1 MSNVFDQSAPLTQ
14 AIIDYLFEVGVSSL
28 KTINK
33 SEIYIADLDPLVL
46 LNSYTCRFP
55 NSAKL
60 IIFDSP
66 RASKREPASLFDF
79 DSEGELLKKYIGISD
94 PNYKFV
100 LGANLV
106 VAARL
111 MHRALS
117 EDGVLIAVTTPDVYL
132 TVRGALEHY
141 FGSDKFLGELVYQ
154 SRVGGGADSKF
165 LSIDHESVL
174 IFAKSPTAV
183 RKFQLDKSS
192 EELQKYNQEDEES
205 PFYWDTYIRKQA
217 RNYYP
222 IECPD
227 KSTLEVDESGNRI
240 SWLWRQQTFLEK
252 LEKKEIKFEQIN
264 GKWKLYYKDRYKNVK
279 ILRSLAL
286 NATVLSEISPNA
298 PKNMKGA
305 DLLNSKGSDE
315 IKAFTG
321 RKPDYLKPSS
331 YFEFLQS
338 VFNRAGGKVLIPNP
352 EYGAAINGI
361 MANKHKDIELVV
373 NNPEEFKDLIEWRI
387 NKAGLKRKIVFGGK
401 STHTFKSFFTANN
414 EIDHE
419 LVLNLISIKFGLLE
433 DWGQLKTPYLNLSYL
448 VQDGT
453 IIIYIE
459 SIAIEEIISAQN
471 EMQNIIEKLNANSI
485 IFFSVFEVDLIREVF
500 FEEMEN
506 ATAYKVPDYFI
517 P

>member
-1 MSNVFDQSAPLTQ
+1 MSNVYDQSAPLSQ

-28 KTINK
+28 KSANK
-33 SEIYIADLDPLVL
+33 SEVYIADMDPLVL
-46 LNSYTCRFP
+46 LNSYTCTFP
-55 NSAKL
+55 NAANL

-66 RASKREPASLFDF
+66 RASKRVPASLLDF
-79 DSEGELLKKYIGISD
+79 NSEGALLKKEIGISD

-111 MHRALS
+111 MYRALAD
-117 EDGVLIAVTTPDVYL
+117 DGVLLAVTTPDVYL

-141 FGSDKFLGELVYQ
+141 FGSDKFIGELVYQ
-154 SRVGGGADSKF
+154 SRVGGGSDSKF

-183 RKFQLDKSS
+183 HKFQLDKSS
-192 EELQKYNQEDEES
+192 DELQKYNQEDEES

-217 RNYYP
+217 RNYYA

-252 LEKKEIKFEQIN
+252 LEKGEIKFENIN
-264 GKWKLYYKDRYKNVK
+264 GKWKLYYKDRLKNVK

-286 NATVLSEISPNA
+286 NATVLRDISPNA
-298 PKNMKGA
+298 PNNKNGA

-315 IKAFTG
+315 IKAFSG
-321 RKPDYLKPSS
+321 RKPDYLKPAS
-331 YFEFLQS
+331 YFEFLQG

-352 EYGAAINGI
+352 EYGAAIDGI
-361 MANKHKDIELVV
+361 MSTQQKDIELIV
-373 NNPEEFKDLIEWRI
+373 NNPEEFKELIEWRLD
-387 NKAGLKRKIVFGGK
+387 KSGLKSKVSFLDS
-401 STHTFKSFFTANN
+401 STHNFKNFFKVDNT
-414 EIDHE
+414 IDQE
-419 LVLNLISIKFGLLE
+419 LVLNLISIKFGILE
-433 DWGQLKTPYLNLSYL
+433 DWGQLKTPLLSLSYT
-448 VQDGT
+448 VQEDT
-453 IIIYIE
+453 AILYIE
-459 SIAIEEIISAQN
+459 SMKIEAIISVQT
-471 EMQNIIEKLNANSI
+471 EMKEIIEKLNPNNM
-485 IFFSVFEVDLIREVF
+485 IFFSAYGVDLIREVF
-500 FEEMEN
+500 FGEMEN
-506 ATAYKVPDYFI
+506 AKAYKIPDYFI